1 MKLSKNVDEFR
12 NSYKRFGYA
21 DSKTLLKAI
30 GSGLITVRD
39 MFQKLRPKE
48 EEIQESTKGEESNRF
63 FNFSRSNTNGIILDG
78 IENILV
84 NFGKCCNP
92 IPGDDLIGFVTR
104 GRGVTV
110 HQSACKSLPLLS
122 HESDRLVPVNWNVKS
137 SDQFNVRLKIIG
149 QDYKGWL
156 KDMSECISKQNV
168 NITSVDIKVHET
180 VAEALFI
187 VQVNNNRQLNR
198 LMRKMTKLKH
208 IDYVERAGR

>member
-21 DSKTLLKAI
+21 DSNTLLKAI

-39 MFQKLRPKE
+39 MFKKLRLKE
-48 EEIQESTKGEESNRF
+48 EEIQESTKDEESNRF
-63 FNFSRSNTNGIILDG
+63 FNFVRSNTNGIILDG

-110 HQSACKSLPLLS
+110 HQSACKSLPLLR
-122 HESDRLVPVNWNVKS
+122 HESDRLVPVNLNVKS

-156 KDMSECISKQNV
+156 KDISECISKQNV
-168 NITSVDIKVHET
+168 NITSVDIKVNET